1 MMPFSRQQIGQ
12 AIHSIQLNST
22 MTSPLLSAKSLSRYY
37 GPQLAVNQLDFDIY
51 KGEVLGF
58 LGPNG
63 AGKSTSMKMLS
74 GNLAPNQ
81 GEIIINGYDL
91 FSNAKQAKA
100 HIGYLPEQPPL
111 YKELSV
117 IEFLTFCARINQIP
131 SKNRHK
137 AVETAIERCGLAN
150 VRKRLINHLSKGY
163 QQRVG
168 IAQAIIHTPAVIILD
183 EPTSGLDPIQIRE
196 IRQLIKDIAQE
207 HSVILSTHILPEVQ
221 MLCNRVKI
229 INQGSLV
236 FNDTTEALQQQMQSS
251 SLLIT
256 LNAPPA
262 IEALQKIEGVTAV
275 TPHTDT
281 RFKVQYQPDC
291 NPTAAILEAAVS
303 QQWQLNAIS
312 PEQHSL
318 EDVFMNLIQQEP
330 TPQNAQRSA

>member
-1 MMPFSRQQIGQ
+1 
-12 AIHSIQLNST
+12 
-22 MTSPLLSAKSLSRYY
+22 MTYPLLSAKSLSRYF
-37 GPQLAVNQLDFDIY
+37 GPQLAVNQLDFEIF

-63 AGKSTSMKMLS
+63 AGKSTCMKMLS
-74 GNLAPNQ
+74 GNLAPNE
-81 GEIIINGYDL
+81 GEITINGYDL
-91 FSNAKQAKA
+91 LSQPKQAKA

-117 IEFLTFCARINQIP
+117 IEFLSFCARINHIP
-131 SKNRHK
+131 FAHRRK
-137 AVETAIERCGLAN
+137 AIETAIERCGLGD
-150 VRKRLINHLSKGY
+150 VKKRLISHLSKGF

-168 IAQAIIHTPAVIILD
+168 IAQAIIHTPAVVILD

-236 FNDTTEALQQQMQSS
+236 FDDTTEMLQQQMQSS
-251 SLLIT
+251 NLFLT
-256 LNAPPA
+256 LESPPA
-262 IEALQKIEGVTAV
+262 IEKISQIQGVTAV
-275 TPHTDT
+275 AALSNT
-281 RFKVQYQPDC
+281 RFKIRYQPQY
-291 NPTAAILEAAVS
+291 NPTQIILESAVT
-303 QQWQLNAIS
+303 QQWQLTALS

-318 EDVFMNLIQQEP
+318 EDVFMNIIQQESSEHAADEH
-330 TPQNAQRSA
+330 T